1 MCSNTYMNEF
11 VYKITRE
18 QINRIAG
25 RELDDE
31 QWKVMQ
37 SELQD
42 LFDHYSGT
50 EIPSLVD
57 EIDVYV
63 EEYRQSDL

>member
-1 MCSNTYMNEF
+1 MDEF

-25 RELDDE
+25 RKLDDE
-31 QWKVMQ
+31 QWKVML

-63 EEYRQSDL
+63 EEYREANS

>member
-1 MCSNTYMNEF
+1 MDEF

-25 RELDDE
+25 RKLDDE
-31 QWKVMQ
+31 QWKVMV

-63 EEYRQSDL
+63 EEYREANS

>member
-1 MCSNTYMNEF
+1 MDEF

-18 QINRIAG
+18 QINRVAG
-25 RELDDE
+25 RKLDDE
-31 QWKVMQ
+31 QWEVML

-63 EEYRQSDL
+63 EEYREDNS